1 MKTFV
6 LTAFAIAIFAK
17 SISAQVL
24 TGKVTDTQNVPI
36 EDVYI
41 FHTNSEKHTHT
52 NHTGLFQMEQMK
64 KGDTLVVNHI
74 GFEEVRV
81 AVENFEKPLLI
92 VLNEK
97 TIAIDEVLI
106 TESIDALN
114 LITRIDLQTSPVN
127 NSQEI
132 LRKVPGLF
140 IGQHAGGGKAEQ
152 IFLRGFDIDHGT
164 DINLTVDGMPVNMVS
179 HAHGQ
184 GYADLHFVIPE
195 TVDKID
201 FGKGPYA
208 PDQGNFAT
216 AGYVAFKTKDRLS
229 ESLIKLGAG
238 QFNSTRMLGMFNVL
252 SNENQSA
259 YIAADFISND
269 GPFESPQNFKR
280 NNLMVK
286 YSVLMPGNG
295 KVSVLLSHFNSS
307 WDASGQVPQRAVDAG
322 LITRFGAID
331 DREGGNTS
339 RTNFAVDYSKNIND
353 YTVIKNTIYF
363 SLYDFELYSN
373 FTFFLEDSI
382 NGDQIKQK
390 EHRQMFGVKSE
401 LKNFFTLVGKK
412 GSIEFA
418 VGLRSDQTTDSELSH
433 TAQRKI
439 LLDNMQLGDIS
450 ETNYYSYANAEF
462 HLGKW
467 LINPAMRVDYFENNY
482 NNQLDSAYK
491 TQSAAAAIVSP
502 KLNILYNYS
511 NQLQV
516 YLKTGRGIHS
526 NDTRVVVP
534 KGGREIL
541 PAATGADLGFIW
553 KPVKNMIVNAA
564 AWYLFLEQEF
574 VYVGDAGVVEPS
586 GRTQRQGVDL
596 GVRYQ
601 LTDWLFLNADANQ
614 CIARSMDNEEGNNL
628 IPLVPDFT
636 ATCGISVLHSKG
648 FYGGVSTRY
657 MKDRPANEDNSI
669 VANGYTIVDANA
681 GYRFKH
687 VDLAL
692 SIENVLNTEWN
703 ETQFATESRLQGEQQ
718 SVEEIHFTPGIPFF
732 MKGSL
737 GYRF

>member
-1 MKTFV
+1 MKTLLIIIF
-6 LTAFAIAIFAK
+6 TCAAFA
-17 SISAQVL
+17 STVSAQVL
-24 TGKVTDTQNVPI
+24 KGNVTDKQNAPI
-36 EDVYI
+36 EDVFV
-41 FHTNSEKHTHT
+41 FHTSSEKHAHT
-52 NHTGLFQMEQMK
+52 NHSGVFQIENLK
-64 KGDTLVVNHI
+64 KGDTLEVSHI
-74 GFEEVRV
+74 GYEEMRIIVTGFD
-81 AVENFEKPLLI
+81 ETLLI
-92 VLNEK
+92 ALEEK
-97 TIAIDEVLI
+97 SVTINDVVI
-106 TESIDALN
+106 TEGIDALN

-184 GYADLHFVIPE
+184 GYADLHFIIPE

-208 PDQGNFAT
+208 ADQGNFAT
-216 AGYVAFKTKDRLS
+216 AGYVAFKTKERLS
-229 ESLIKLGAG
+229 ESLIKLEAG
-238 QFNSTRMLGMFNVL
+238 QFNSARMLGMFNVL
-252 SNENQSA
+252 NNENRSA

-280 NNLMVK
+280 NNLMAK
-286 YSVLMPGNG
+286 YSAQLTGSG
-295 KVSVLLSHFNSS
+295 KVSALISHFTSS
-307 WDASGQVPQRAVDAG
+307 WDASGQLPQRAVDAG

-353 YTVIKNTIYF
+353 NTVIKNTLYY

-390 EHRQMFGVKSE
+390 EHRQIFGVKSE
-401 LKNFFTLVGKK
+401 LKNYFTLGKTK

-418 VGLRSDQTTDSELSH
+418 VGLRNDQTAGSELSH
-433 TAQRKI
+433 TAQRKF
-439 LLDNMQLGDIS
+439 LLNNIQLGNIN

-462 HLGKW
+462 HFGKW

-491 TQSAAAAIVSP
+491 TQSAEAAIFSP
-502 KLNILYNYS
+502 KLNILFTYS
-511 NQLQV
+511 NQLQM
-516 YLKTGRGIHS
+516 YLKTGRGFHS
-526 NDTRVVVP
+526 NDTRVAVP
-534 KGGREIL
+534 QGGREIL
-541 PAATGADLGFIW
+541 PAARGADLGFIW
-553 KPVKNMIVNAA
+553 KPMKNMIVNAA

-586 GRTQRQGVDL
+586 GRTQRQGVDV

-601 LTDWLFLNADANQ
+601 LTDWLFINADVNQ
-614 CIARSMDNEEGNNL
+614 CTARSMDDEEGNNL
-628 IPLVPDFT
+628 IPLAPDLT
-636 ATCGISVLHSKG
+636 ATGGISVLHPKG
-648 FYGGVSTRY
+648 FYGGVHARFL
-657 MKDRPANEDNSI
+657 KNRPANEDYSI
-669 VANGYTIVDANA
+669 MAKGYTIVDANV

-687 VDLAL
+687 VDLAI

-703 ETQFATESRLQGEQQ
+703 ETQFATESRLQGEAQ

-732 MKGSL
+732 LKGSL
-737 GYRF
+737 AYRF